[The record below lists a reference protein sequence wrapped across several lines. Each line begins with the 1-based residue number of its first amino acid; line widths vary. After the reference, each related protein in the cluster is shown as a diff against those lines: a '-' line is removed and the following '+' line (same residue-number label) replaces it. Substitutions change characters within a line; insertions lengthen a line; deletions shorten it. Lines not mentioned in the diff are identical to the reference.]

1 MTNRTTRT
9 LYHNSLYNTPIIDI
23 LTLLVGII
31 SDTHDDIENVQKA
44 IEIFNAEGVNYV
56 IHAGD
61 YVFPGVVKEFEK
73 LNAKLIGVLGN
84 NDGEKVHLLKNFLA
98 INGDLK
104 GELGEVEIDGLKFGI
119 YHGTAKEVK
128 EQLINSG
135 KYNILIC
142 GHTHI
147 REPLHSDGKHE
158 NNGKTL
164 VLNPGAAHKK
174 VASISG
180 AFKEGG
186 IIIFDIRT
194 RGYKFIDLP

>member
-1 MTNRTTRT
+1 M
-9 LYHNSLYNTPIIDI
+9 
-23 LTLLVGII
+23 
-31 SDTHDDIENVQKA
+31 
-44 IEIFNAEGVNYV
+44 
-56 IHAGD
+56 
-61 YVFPGVVKEFEK
+61 
-73 LNAKLIGVLGN
+73 
-84 NDGEKVHLLKNFLA
+84 
-98 INGDLK
+98 K
-104 GELGEVEIDGLKFGI
+104 GELGEIEIDGLKFGI

-147 REPLHSDGKHE
+147 REPLHSDGEHE